1 MRRLLQKYPQ
11 ALAFLLFPLLGGLYF
26 LSQQLPLQHHSV
38 FLRADGYI
46 PFLPGFVIFY
56 ILWYLYVPAPMLY
69 ACFRRRELFLRQCLT
84 LFPGAMICTLLFF
97 LWPSRI
103 DFRPDAAGEG
113 LLRALVRLLYQADAP
128 VNVFPSLHCYEA
140 LAIHLATF
148 HSRPGV
154 KRRALRCVSAV
165 LCALICASTLLIRQ
179 HSLAD
184 LLAGCT
190 LAAAMHILV
199 LIFYDKRRT
208 SS

>member
-1 MRRLLQKYPQ
+1 MTAGLMLLSEP
-11 ALAFLLFPLLGGLYF
+11 
-26 LSQQLPLQHHSV
+26 
-38 FLRADGYI
+38 
-46 PFLPGFVIFY
+46 
-56 ILWYLYVPAPMLY
+56 
-69 ACFRRRELFLRQCLT
+69 
-84 LFPGAMICTLLFF
+84 
-97 LWPSRI
+97 
-103 DFRPDAAGEG
+103 
-113 LLRALVRLLYQADAP
+113 LVRLLYQADAP

-199 LIFYDKRRT
+199 LIFYDKRRA